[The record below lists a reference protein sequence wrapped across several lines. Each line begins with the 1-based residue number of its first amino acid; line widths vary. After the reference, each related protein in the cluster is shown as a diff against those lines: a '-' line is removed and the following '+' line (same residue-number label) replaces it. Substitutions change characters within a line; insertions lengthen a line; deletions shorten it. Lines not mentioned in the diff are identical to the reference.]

1 MKAKT
6 YHFDFKDLKL
16 TVSQIENVLGY
27 NEGDNREFVISLINE
42 IMEESIEIANVRAQY
57 CIFNNIEFDNAKR
70 SVSINNISFNIKNV
84 VFREIKK
91 SESVALFLCTAGEE
105 IGLRSRKAMKERDFL
120 RGYVYD
126 VIGSEIV
133 EAAADLMQDELEKSA
148 KASGKKITNRYSPG
162 YCGWNV
168 GEQHKLFQLMPYNY
182 CGIRLN
188 ESALMDPEKSVSGI
202 IGIGENVI
210 SNTYTCRMCEM
221 KDCIYRKVKEN
232 RV

>member
-6 YHFDFKDLKL
+6 YQFDFKDLKL

-27 NEGDNREFVISLINE
+27 NEDDNREFVISLITG
-42 IMEESIEIANVRAQY
+42 IMEESSEIADIRTQY
-57 CIFNNIEFDNAKR
+57 CIFNNIEFDNVNR
-70 SVSINNISFNIKNV
+70 SVSINKICFNIKNI

-105 IGLRSRKAMKERDFL
+105 IGIRSRKAMKERDFL
-120 RGYVYD
+120 TGYIYD

-133 EAAADLMQDELEKSA
+133 EAAADIMQDELEKSA
-148 KASGKKITNRYSPG
+148 IASGKKITNRYSPG

-168 GEQHKLFQLMPYNY
+168 SEQHKLFQLMPYNY

-202 IGIGENVI
+202 IGIGENVK
-210 SNTYTCRMCEM
+210 SNPYTCRMCEM